1 MEKFQSEAEDKNDS
15 ILKYLWNPLNGEES
29 DSLNE
34 QEIFFSDKEKKSD
47 DYQNYLIKNSDI
59 KFSFKYIALPKH
71 KSKVIITAYS
81 NKITRENVTTL
92 RLENSFLSLKLQR
105 KSWRNFV
112 STLNLRRTKLRTST
126 LKAMRTYKLKMAWRS
141 AISLT
146 RFLIT
151 LNHQFK
157 ICTKNH

>member
-105 KSWRNFV
+105 KS
-112 STLNLRRTKLRTST
+112 
-126 LKAMRTYKLKMAWRS
+126 
-141 AISLT
+141 
-146 RFLIT
+146 
-151 LNHQFK
+151 
-157 ICTKNH
+157 